1 MSAEVLRSLL
11 LRAARNDRLRRLVS
25 AAPPTRAVVKRF
37 IAGETVADGLAAAQS
52 LADDGL
58 FATIDVLGEDTTEPG
73 QADAATSAYLDL
85 LAGIPAA
92 GLTGSVDVS
101 LKLSS
106 LGAALPGGAEIAYT
120 NARKICEA
128 ASAVGASVTV
138 DAEDHTTL
146 DRMHAVVD
154 QLRTDFPGVGVVVQA
169 MLLRT
174 PADVQRFSSQGARVR
189 LCKGAYDEPAEVAL
203 RQPEQV
209 STAYVAASRTL
220 FHGDGYPMLATHD
233 PEMIAAAE
241 VLAGEAGRSAGE
253 YEYQMLYGIRTDE
266 QRRLAAAGHRVRV
279 YVPCGT
285 DWWGYFVRRLA
296 ERPANL
302 VFFLRALVGR

>member
-1 MSAEVLRSLL
+1 MLRSAL
-11 LRAARNDRLRRLVS
+11 LRAARNDRLRRLVT
-25 AAPPTRAVVKRF
+25 AAPPTRAVVNRF
-37 IAGETVADGLAAAQS
+37 IAGETVSDGLAAAQR
-52 LADDGL
+52 LAEDGL

-73 QADAATSAYLDL
+73 QAESATAAYLEL
-85 LAGIPAA
+85 LAGVPAA

-120 NARKICEA
+120 NARRICEA
-128 ASAVGASVTV
+128 AAAVGATVTV

-146 DRMHAVVD
+146 DRMHGIVD
-154 QLRTDFPGVGVVVQA
+154 QLRTDFPGVGLVLQA
-169 MLLRT
+169 VLLRT
-174 PADVQRFSSQGARVR
+174 PADAERFSRHGLRVR
-189 LCKGAYDEPAEVAL
+189 LCKGAYDEPSTVAL
-203 RQPEQV
+203 RQGTQV
-209 STAYVAASRTL
+209 SAAYVAIARTL
-220 FHGDGYPMLATHD
+220 FRGAGYPMLATHD

-241 VLAGEAGRSAGE
+241 VLADEAGRSTGE

-302 VFFLRALVGR
+302 LFFLRALIGR

>member
-1 MSAEVLRSLL
+1 VLRSTL
-11 LRAARNDRLRRLVS
+11 LRVARNDRLRRLVT
-25 AAPPTRAVVKRF
+25 AAPPTRAVVDRF
-37 IAGETVADGLAAAQS
+37 IAGPTVADGLAAAQR

-58 FATIDVLGEDTTEPG
+58 FATIDVLGEDTTVPG
-73 QADAATSAYLDL
+73 QAEQATRAYLDL
-85 LAGIPAA
+85 LGRVPAA

-106 LGAALPGGAEIAYT
+106 LGAALPGGTETAYS
-120 NARKICEA
+120 NARRICEA
-128 ASAVGASVTV
+128 AAGVGATVTV

-146 DRMHAVVD
+146 DRMHGVVE
-154 QLRTDFPGVGVVVQA
+154 QLRVEFPGVGLVLQA

-174 PADVQRFSSQGARVR
+174 PADAERFSGPGSRVR
-189 LCKGAYDEPAEVAL
+189 LCKGAYDEPGDVAL
-203 RQPEQV
+203 TQRTQV
-209 STAYVAASRTL
+209 GAAYVAIARTL
-220 FHGDGYPMLATHD
+220 FRGGGYPMLATHD

-241 VLAGEAGRSAGE
+241 VLADEAGRAAGE
-253 YEYQMLYGIRTDE
+253 YEFQMLYGIRTDE

-296 ERPANL
+296 ERPANVL
-302 VFFLRALVGR
+302 FFLRALIGR